1 MAYSIEPT
9 RTSRLPPDRWV
20 RWIPAPLQML
30 LALGLAVGALYLAEI
45 YWTDIAGTARSLL
58 YTVVHESGHAL
69 PEALTKDGEVTEMV
83 FNLDGS
89 GYVRSTGGSDTT
101 LRVGLGLLLPV
112 IVASLLMSLG
122 LMRLGLASALG
133 FIFIALFWLAVFFGR
148 EHDMRVFWTICYWAV
163 PALIV
168 ACLPWPLLRS
178 TTVLVYALAL
188 SWGAIEALPYLHVEY
203 VDSPMAL
210 SAVNET
216 SSQAPSTLTGQTV
229 EEEQIPSDIRQLADY
244 WNAADIAEARHYV
257 LALMIACATMAVA
270 WVLSFILRHCS

>member
-9 RTSRLPPDRWV
+9 RPSRLPPDRWV
-20 RWIPAPLQML
+20 RGIPVALQML
-30 LALGLAVGALYLAEI
+30 LALGLAAGALYLAEI

-69 PEALTKDGEVTEMV
+69 PEALSKDGEVTEMV

-89 GYVRSTGGSDTT
+89 GHVRSTGGSDTT

-112 IVASLLMSLG
+112 IVASFLMALG
-122 LMRLGLASALG
+122 LMRLGLAGALG

-168 ACLPWPLLRS
+168 AFMPWPLLRS
-178 TTVLVYALAL
+178 TVVLVYALAL
-188 SWGAIEALPYLHVEY
+188 AWGAIEALPYLHVEY
-203 VDSPMAL
+203 VDAPMAL
-210 SAVNET
+210 VAGDEA
-216 SSQAPSTLTGQTV
+216 SSQASSTLTGEAL
-229 EEEQIPSDIRQLADY
+229 EEEQVPSDIRQLADY
-244 WNAADIAEARHYV
+244 WNAEDIAEARHYV
-257 LALMIACATMAVA
+257 QAVMIACAAMAAA
-270 WVLSFILRHCS
+270 WVVSFILRHRS